1 MFKDGSTLEVET
13 RKDGTVTT
21 TETAKNGVKVKTVDE
36 PGKDVTAKVT
46 IPKSVGEAV
55 VTIPAD
61 TDYGTVAVDADTG
74 EIVKLSVPTRDGM
87 TVKLEGSAGLVLVD
101 RSRDFTDTNGHYA
114 ENAITFAT
122 AHELFSG
129 TGENTFTPDGPMTR
143 AMLMTVLARFDGQD
157 TTGGAV
163 WYEKAMTW
171 AKENGISDGSNPDGS
186 ITREQLATM
195 LWRYVG
201 SPSGDGSLSSFGD
214 SASVS
219 AYATE
224 ALRWAVGEGLISSTD
239 AGLLAPQSSATRAQV
254 ATILMRFV
262 ESLTK

>member
-1 MFKDGSTLEVET
+1 
-13 RKDGTVTT
+13 
-21 TETAKNGVKVKTVDE
+21 
-36 PGKDVTAKVT
+36 
-46 IPKSVGEAV
+46 
-55 VTIPAD
+55 
-61 TDYGTVAVDADTG
+61 
-74 EIVKLSVPTRDGM
+74 
-87 TVKLEGSAGLVLVD
+87 
-101 RSRDFTDTNGHYA
+101 
-114 ENAITFAT
+114 
-122 AHELFSG
+122 
-129 TGENTFTPDGPMTR
+129 
-143 AMLMTVLARFDGQD
+143 
-157 TTGGAV
+157 
-163 WYEKAMTW
+163 
-171 AKENGISDGSNPDGS
+171 
-186 ITREQLATM
+186 M